1 MKKAVDIPAN
11 NLSGSLGELAKRLGI
26 ELDRYRPVRFESYPF
41 FSIYCVDLNRNTN
54 QKEWI
59 TKFEILLIDVDSV
72 DDLFIDFR
80 LNLSVEQK
88 YLDAE
93 LDDVKV
99 IKFPND

>member
-1 MKKAVDIPAN
+1 MKKAVE
-11 NLSGSLGELAKRLGI
+11 LSSDDLSAGLTQLAKRLGI
-26 ELDRYRPVRFESYPF
+26 DTQRYQPVRFENFPF
-41 FSIYCVDLNRNTN
+41 FSVYCVDLNRNTN

-88 YLDAE
+88 YLDGE